1 MTQRFIDLHLHSS
14 ASDGRYPPARLI
26 EMAHARGLSAVALTD
41 HDTTAGLADAARR
54 AAELNLEF
62 IPGIELEAA
71 HPRGTL
77 HILGYFIDPAS
88 PAIQSLAAR
97 AIESRTNRN
106 HAILEKLK
114 THGLRLTHED
124 LTSESEHRRPAGE
137 NENNSITMD
146 ISESQSRHSV
156 NNTTPSPSLPDFLP
170 SSFRTQNSE
179 FQIHHPSTHAI
190 GRPHI
195 AHALVRTHQVKDFR
209 TAFTDYLADGAKCFV
224 PLTLPTAEEVLTA
237 IRAAH
242 GLASLAHPIRL
253 KCESSLELRT
263 LAKRLREA
271 GLSAVEII
279 HPSHTPAQT
288 ADYEKL
294 AADLKLATTGGSDF
308 HRLPPKQG
316 HGIGF
321 GRVKV
326 PYELLTNLCQRT
338 NLAT

>member
-1 MTQRFIDLHLHSS
+1 MLQRFIDLHLHSS

-41 HDTTAGLADAARR
+41 HDTTAGLAEAARR

-77 HILGYFIDPAS
+77 HILGYFIDPNS
-88 PAIQSLAAR
+88 PALQSLAAR
-97 AIESRTNRN
+97 AIESRTTRN
-106 HAILEKLK
+106 EAILEKLAAE
-114 THGLRLTHED
+114 GLHLAMSD
-124 LTSESEHRRPAGE
+124 LTNDLPANAEPLTTGFNEQNGSHPAPSELS
-137 NENNSITMD
+137 NLKSD
-146 ISESQSRHSV
+146 IQSSMSQSPDRHIAK
-156 NNTTPSPSLPDFLP
+156 SPD
-170 SSFRTQNSE
+170 R
-179 FQIHHPSTHAI
+179 QIAKSI

-224 PLTLPTAEEVLTA
+224 PLNLPTAETVLSA
-237 IRAAH
+237 ITTAH
-242 GLASLAHPIRL
+242 GLASLAHPVRL
-253 KCESSLELRT
+253 NCESSLELRT

-271 GLSAVEII
+271 GLRAIETI

-288 ADYEKL
+288 VDYEKL
-294 AADLKLATTGGSDF
+294 AAELKLSATGGSDF

-326 PYELLTNLCQRT
+326 PYELLIPLRRLHPFTCVSF
-338 NLAT
+338 